1 MFIESCQRNEFRR
14 AGIEVPFEVEVI
26 GGRGFQMR
34 ISLTVEIHAYIA
46 VRRYC
51 FGLRQRIGLACPQA
65 EGMFLIQIIFQ
76 IEAGQEI
83 VFPDG
88 VASFGTA
95 SIHII
100 IYIDIY
106 IIILQPQVYNPTRG
120 KLISSFG
127 LCRMDILGDSIL
139 VHILLNLEPA
149 GR

>member
-1 MFIESCQRNEFRR
+1 
-14 AGIEVPFEVEVI
+14 
-26 GGRGFQMR
+26 
-34 ISLTVEIHAYIA
+34 
-46 VRRYC
+46 
-51 FGLRQRIGLACPQA
+51 
-65 EGMFLIQIIFQ
+65 MFLIQIIFQ

-127 LCRMDILGDSIL
+127 VCRMDILGDSIL